1 MAFFVPLTR
10 SRSTAQSS
18 FVSSFAFLA
27 MTPREEEMIVFV
39 AKREKEKYRR
49 LTRARSKK
57 KKTKK
62 NRRFDSTRERSYSA
76 SLVFVARTAES
87 LATPAR
93 DDDGF
98 WSVKKKVQT
107 SSKLPFRLPLSST
120 FLSVCLDWRDVA
132 IVARIVVRSVPVT
145 ATRPSPICCRIFL
158 ACAEVLSLPVL
169 STVGFFLP
177 SLLLPPNASVDFVR
191 SSSFVRV
198 VRRRLRRHLES
209 LKVIPMMRFYS
220 SRNLF
225 VFPMAPCVYLNLF
238 SASEE
243 ERTEDKEET

>member
-1 MAFFVPLTR
+1 
-10 SRSTAQSS
+10 
-18 FVSSFAFLA
+18 

-98 WSVKKKVQT
+98 
-107 SSKLPFRLPLSST
+107 
-120 FLSVCLDWRDVA
+120 
-132 IVARIVVRSVPVT
+132 
-145 ATRPSPICCRIFL
+145 
-158 ACAEVLSLPVL
+158 
-169 STVGFFLP
+169 
-177 SLLLPPNASVDFVR
+177 
-191 SSSFVRV
+191 
-198 VRRRLRRHLES
+198 
-209 LKVIPMMRFYS
+209 
-220 SRNLF
+220 
-225 VFPMAPCVYLNLF
+225 
-238 SASEE
+238 
-243 ERTEDKEET
+243 